1 MRNLTHSSAKL
12 VTLLVDAFLPAP
24 KPEPEPE
31 PVEKK
36 NGIDNV
42 DSLRLFLDTTLIVHK
57 GYMLDLKSGD
67 KSNHTGYLKAI
78 RNQRLN
84 KDYNIMPVEYWY
96 NDDNKK
102 LITFQGDL
110 EAFYNDINKS
120 YSFKVR
126 GISKDSLLSGAW
138 SSDKNNFELTMYNK
152 ANVESRSIWSWVAGA
167 ASTITAGVIGSAFIT
182 GDTSALGALAS
193 GYAEGTLTVSQLSII
208 EGNAV
213 AQGIELPVFGECSVD
228 EILAALELGAI

>member
-1 MRNLTHSSAKL
+1 
-12 VTLLVDAFLPAP
+12 
-24 KPEPEPE
+24 
-31 PVEKK
+31 
-36 NGIDNV
+36 
-42 DSLRLFLDTTLIVHK
+42 
-57 GYMLDLKSGD
+57 MLDLKSGD
-67 KSNHTGYLKAI
+67 KSNHIGYLKAI

-84 KDYNIMPVEYWY
+84 KDYNIMPFEYWY
-96 NDDNKK
+96 NDDKKK
-102 LITFQGDL
+102 LITFQGEL

-126 GISKDSLLSGAW
+126 GISRDSLFSGAW

-167 ASTITAGVIGSAFIT
+167 ASTITAGAIGSAFIT
-182 GDTSALGALAS
+182 GDTSAMAALAS

-213 AQGIELPVFGECSVD
+213 AQGIDLPVFGECSV
-228 EILAALELGAI
+228 EEVLAALELGAI